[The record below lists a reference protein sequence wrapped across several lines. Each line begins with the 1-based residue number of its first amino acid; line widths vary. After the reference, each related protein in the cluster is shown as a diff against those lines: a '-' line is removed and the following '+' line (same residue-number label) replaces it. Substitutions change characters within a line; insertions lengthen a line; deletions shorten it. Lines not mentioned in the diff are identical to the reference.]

1 MPRGVL
7 ATIVGRLGWVT
18 GRGMCV
24 CVCVCCFDF
33 FCPTHTSERAD
44 QRKCFFNTTH
54 FSVCSCVSFFLSF
67 HTTNISMVSR
77 SNDKRCSFYD
87 SLPVLDAWYPPQ
99 MDKDRKHHSASP
111 LSVQSMPCPETMS
124 SRSSPDGR
132 RCVSFSAEPPSV
144 RYIGSSDEEEQQAL
158 FNEIQR
164 KHGGNYRFT
173 GVTRFC
179 SLPRR
184 CCSA

>member
-1 MPRGVL
+1 
-7 ATIVGRLGWVT
+7 
-18 GRGMCV
+18 
-24 CVCVCCFDF
+24 
-33 FCPTHTSERAD
+33 
-44 QRKCFFNTTH
+44 
-54 FSVCSCVSFFLSF
+54 
-67 HTTNISMVSR
+67 MVSR

-111 LSVQSMPCPETMS
+111 LSVQSMPCPETIS

-164 KHGGNYRFT
+164 KHGVRNRVKDFAKKLLHHHKHPSSNKVY
-173 GVTRFC
+173 
-179 SLPRR
+179 
-184 CCSA
+184 AI